1 MKKLKET
8 ENEGKELTENE
19 SKELFEC
26 FNKAFCKILK
36 LPAWFLAPG
45 GENKANEN

>member
-19 SKELFEC
+19 GKELFEC
-26 FNKAFCKILK
+26 FNKAFCKHLK
-36 LPAWFLAPG
+36 LPAWFLDPG
-45 GENKANEN
+45 RENKTDEN